1 MAAGVRS
8 TVVERR
14 AGAAV
19 FRVFSRSLRGLSALE
34 RVEVI
39 VEGFGINKHHGKDIW
54 GGRKPSLRHV
64 VARYCHKM
72 AASAQSTTNNTFK
85 M

>member
-54 GGRKPSLRHV
+54 GGKKAQL
-64 VARYCHKM
+64 
-72 AASAQSTTNNTFK
+72 ASRRCAILPQDGSKCSKHNK
-85 M
+85 